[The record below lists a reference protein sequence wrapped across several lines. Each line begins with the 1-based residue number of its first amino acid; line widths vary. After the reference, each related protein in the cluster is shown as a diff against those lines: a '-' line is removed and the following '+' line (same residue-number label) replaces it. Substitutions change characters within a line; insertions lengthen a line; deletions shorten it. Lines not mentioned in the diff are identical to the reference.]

1 MDVRTIGE
9 SRECP
14 PVVEKKENRERATRK
29 EQGRHSGSEAT
40 STSRAGHTTL
50 LRTAPALISGTEALE
65 CVCLQQGLLMTH
77 FGRYHDGLWGPRPIR
92 ASTSYC
98 LPPDKTLDAV
108 ERLVSRG
115 QPIVG
120 DCLSNDGQWPRDI
133 ILPHAN
139 MAASNRELLPLASS
153 PVPSLPQTPTPPA
166 RLPPDVWCTILSHLP
181 PTEVMRI
188 RRVNSLFYALALDH
202 RFHHLQIAGIA
213 DDEPHKF
220 DALVRFVGAAMSPEL
235 AGRIRHITV
244 CMDQLEMLHTFYAC
258 TDMGATFA
266 GNVAIPFD
274 RTRAQELAYAL
285 FRVVERAR
293 ALTKVRLV
301 LCGTA
306 NRYDRFERRFTQ
318 ELWHRVPPRA
328 AAGPRAPCGRAVK
341 ELSIVIVRYWR
352 RFPRKKV
359 DFRRIHALFA
369 TLGPALETL
378 TFKSTIKRLT
388 TSAFAND
395 VVMPALRTLALD
407 VRFGDLKPVAS
418 INANYPALTELS
430 LHVWMPATTEVG
442 APWFSF
448 LHLPTLRILRVALH
462 ATAHAAHAA
471 QPAQGDTVWGGTL
484 DAPRLEELR
493 LAGCF
498 TRRATPRDLARVCA
512 FFGSRSVGVLDIEVA
527 EIDDA
532 AIDVLAA
539 AFPAVRALRVRA
551 LRRRGREWP
560 HEPAPA
566 PLREFH
572 AAWGMYLRREYFR
585 ADLRCL
591 CGNDEEVM
599 AVACPVVGGTWVG
612 HGWGVGRPAV
622 KWKWSDSFIQEPS
635 LRYEG
640 RVHRIVD
647 RIVDRRSLI
656 ISSRIVDWVFSLVR
670 PSAPV
675 CPTDDARFDDD
686 LTAMAMAMTRQQRR
700 TTHAIH

>member
-1 MDVRTIGE
+1 
-9 SRECP
+9 
-14 PVVEKKENRERATRK
+14 
-29 EQGRHSGSEAT
+29 
-40 STSRAGHTTL
+40 
-50 LRTAPALISGTEALE
+50 
-65 CVCLQQGLLMTH
+65 
-77 FGRYHDGLWGPRPIR
+77 
-92 ASTSYC
+92 
-98 LPPDKTLDAV
+98 
-108 ERLVSRG
+108 
-115 QPIVG
+115 
-120 DCLSNDGQWPRDI
+120 
-133 ILPHAN
+133 
-139 MAASNRELLPLASS
+139 MAASNRDLLPLASS
-153 PVPSLPQTPTPPA
+153 PVPSLPQTPASPA
-166 RLPPDVWCTILSHLP
+166 VLPTDVWCNVLSHLP
-181 PTEVMRI
+181 PTEVMRV
-188 RRVNSLFYALALDH
+188 RRVNSLFYAVALDH

-213 DDEPHKF
+213 DDETHKF

-258 TDMGATFA
+258 TDMGATSA

-285 FRVVERAR
+285 FCVVERAR
-293 ALTKVRLV
+293 ALSKVRLV

-318 ELWHRVPPRA
+318 GLWHRVPRPQSVIA
-328 AAGPRAPCGRAVK
+328 LELEVDVTKLEVLLDLAPHVAAPCVK
-341 ELSIVIVRYWR
+341 ELSIVVVRYWR

-378 TFKSTIKRLT
+378 TFRSTIKRLT

-448 LHLPTLRILRVALH
+448 LHLPTLRILRVELQ
-462 ATAHAAHAA
+462 ATAHAAQAVQAA
-471 QPAQGDTVWGGTL
+471 QADTVWGGTL
-484 DAPRLEELR
+484 DAPRLAELR

-512 FFGSRSVGVLDIEVA
+512 FFRSASVRVLDMEVA

-572 AAWGMYLRREYFR
+572 AAWGMYLCREYFR
-585 ADLRCL
+585 ADLRC
-591 CGNDEEVM
+591 CE
-599 AVACPVVGGTWVG
+599 ARVATVYSED
-612 HGWGVGRPAV
+612 
-622 KWKWSDSFIQEPS
+622 SDADSGLDAKS
-635 LRYEG
+635 GL
-640 RVHRIVD
+640 
-647 RIVDRRSLI
+647 
-656 ISSRIVDWVFSLVR
+656 
-670 PSAPV
+670 
-675 CPTDDARFDDD
+675 DARSDADPNSGANSSSG
-686 LTAMAMAMTRQQRR
+686 LSCVY
-700 TTHAIH
+700 